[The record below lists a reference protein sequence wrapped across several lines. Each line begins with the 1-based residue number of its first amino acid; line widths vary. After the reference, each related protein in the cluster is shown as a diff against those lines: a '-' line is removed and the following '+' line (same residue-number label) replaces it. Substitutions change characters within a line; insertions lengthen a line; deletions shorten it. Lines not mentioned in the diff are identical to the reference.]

1 MSLTLYVNNNYW
13 TNSLKNVLNAY
24 ENSLIP
30 VIKGNGYG
38 IGKSN
43 LAKKSEEL
51 GLTEIAIGTIFE
63 AQEIINSDFNQ
74 IIVMDP
80 IKDLDKNAFD
90 ELKKINDKRLV
101 LTLSDIKDATNLE
114 NTPVI
119 VEVLTSMKRFGL
131 TANDLKTL
139 SNYQILGLSLHLPI
153 ENSTNGKITE
163 VKNWLKIYEE
173 ILPQAKK
180 VVYLSH
186 LSKEEFLKIKKE
198 FPNFVF
204 KLRLGTKFWLNDLSN
219 FQIKSTVLA
228 VHDVNDENIGYRQ
241 RKINDNYIVIVSG
254 GTSHGVGLQA
264 PRSNTNLK
272 SRITSILAGVLEAF
286 DQTLSP
292 FVISGKQRWFAET
305 PHMNVSMLKLSKNIT
320 PPKVGSEITAHL
332 RMTTTNFDSVIM
344 N

>member
-63 AQEIINSDFNQ
+63 AQEIINSYFNQ

-139 SNYQILGLSLHLPI
+139 SNYQIIGLSLHLPI

-173 ILPQAKK
+173 VLPQAKK

-186 LSKEEFLKIKKE
+186 LSKEEFSKIKKE

-228 VHDVNDENIGYRQ
+228 VHDVND
-241 RKINDNYIVIVSG
+241 
-254 GTSHGVGLQA
+254 
-264 PRSNTNLK
+264 
-272 SRITSILAGVLEAF
+272 
-286 DQTLSP
+286 
-292 FVISGKQRWFAET
+292 
-305 PHMNVSMLKLSKNIT
+305 
-320 PPKVGSEITAHL
+320 
-332 RMTTTNFDSVIM
+332 
-344 N
+344 